1 MKNYNRKC
9 AYACA
14 FTYFSVLSGIA
25 AIVIAMYHAPTMA
38 VTFLASASALFA
50 ALTKYTSLKIS
61 LMLKMSDNK
70 DSNTDF
76 MPKDCKHD

>member
-1 MKNYNRKC
+1 MKDYNRKC

-38 VTFLASASALFA
+38 VTLVASVSALLAAFA
-50 ALTKYTSLKIS
+50 KYTSLSIS
-61 LMLKMSDNK
+61 AQLITVASQNDK
-70 DSNTDF
+70 TQVE
-76 MPKDCKHD
+76 